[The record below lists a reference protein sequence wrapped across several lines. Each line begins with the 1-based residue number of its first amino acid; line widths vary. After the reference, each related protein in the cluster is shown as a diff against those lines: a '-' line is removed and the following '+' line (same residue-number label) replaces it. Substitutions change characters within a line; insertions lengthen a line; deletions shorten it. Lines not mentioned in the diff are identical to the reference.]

1 MISITVTT
9 NYHGFWQLL
18 ENSWSGAVTT
28 LKRVQEE
35 AREDEAMEYIAEY
48 CNMVQDSTGAPPED
62 VQVNDFIWFE
72 LADIM
77 DLYHEHDGDES
88 DE

>member
-9 NYHGFWQLL
+9 NYHGFWQLF
-18 ENSWSGAVTT
+18 ENSWSGAVDT

-35 AREDEAMEYIAEY
+35 GREEEAMEHIAEF
-48 CNMVQDSTGAPPED
+48 CNMVQDSTGAPPTDTE
-62 VQVNDFIWFE
+62 VNDFIWFE

-77 DLYHEHDGDES
+77 DLYHEHERDE
-88 DE
+88 

>member
-18 ENSWSGAVTT
+18 ENSWSGARDV
-28 LKRVQEE
+28 LNRVYEDGREE
-35 AREDEAMEYIAEY
+35 EAMEHIEEF

>member
-18 ENSWSGAVTT
+18 ENSWSGAVAT
-28 LKRVQEE
+28 LKEVQKQNRE
-35 AREDEAMEYIAEY
+35 AEAMEHIEEF
-48 CNMVQDSTGAPPED
+48 CTMMQDSTGAPPED

-77 DLYHEHDGDES
+77 DLYHEHERDE
-88 DE
+88 

>member
-1 MISITVTT
+1 MVSITVTT

-18 ENSWSGAVTT
+18 ENSWSGARDV
-28 LKRVQEE
+28 LKR
-35 AREDEAMEYIAEY
+35 
-48 CNMVQDSTGAPPED
+48 
-62 VQVNDFIWFE
+62 VQVNDFIWFK
-72 LADIM
+72 LTDIM

>member
-18 ENSWSGAVTT
+18 ENSWSGAVDT
-28 LKRVQEE
+28 LKEVQKQN
-35 AREDEAMEYIAEY
+35 REDEAMEHIEEF
-48 CNMVQDSTGAPPED
+48 CNMVQDSSGIPPTDTE
-62 VQVNDFIWFE
+62 VNDFIWFE

-77 DLYHEHDGDES
+77 DLYHEHERDE
-88 DE
+88 